1 MKIPDDESRLALAFL
16 GAVVLVSAGILGW
29 IVVSAF
35 AGGATPWTGAAP
47 NPAKLLSSWHSPS
60 ESSVSPTSASRRCST
75 R

>member
-35 AGGATPWTGAAP
+35 AG
-47 NPAKLLSSWHSPS
+47 
-60 ESSVSPTSASRRCST
+60 
-75 R
+75 